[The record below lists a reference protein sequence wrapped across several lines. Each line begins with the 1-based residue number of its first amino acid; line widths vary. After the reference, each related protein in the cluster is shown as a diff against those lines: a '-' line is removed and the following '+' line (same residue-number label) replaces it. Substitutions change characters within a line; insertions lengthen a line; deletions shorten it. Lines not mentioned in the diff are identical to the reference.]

1 MNNDK
6 LLTVSHSPH
15 LRHEDNTRTVMSDV
29 IIALLPSLIWATYI
43 FGARA
48 LIITAVSVASC
59 VIFEALFCFVCK
71 KPLSVGDFS
80 AVVTGL
86 LLAFTLPA
94 ACPVWLPAV
103 GAFVAIII
111 AKQLFGGIGKNLLN
125 PALTAR
131 VILGIVFPSASRYTA
146 PFESLPLF
154 ASASDVPAAQTT
166 LDSLSQGVIPQISV
180 FDMFIGNRVGAMGE
194 VSALLLLAGGLYLL
208 ARKVISLHIPLSFAA
223 AVAVVAYF
231 FPMNTFKEEFML
243 YQLLSGGVILGA
255 VFLASDCATSPLT
268 SSGKIVY
275 GALCG
280 VITMVIR
287 YLGGFEGVPF
297 AILIANLA
305 TPIIDK
311 LTVPLPFGAK
321 KSKKKEKI

>member
-29 IIALLPSLIWATYI
+29 IIALIPSLIWAAYI
-43 FGARA
+43 FGARV
-48 LIITAVSVASC
+48 LVITAVSVLSC
-59 VIFEALFCFVCK
+59 VVFEALFCLVCK

-80 AVVTGL
+80 AAVTGL
-86 LLAFTLPA
+86 FLAFTLPA
-94 ACPVWLPAV
+94 ACPVWLPVV

-111 AKQLFGGIGKNLLN
+111 VKQLFGGIGKNLLN
-125 PALTAR
+125 PAVAAR
-131 VILGIVFPSASRYTA
+131 VVLGVVFPSASRYTA
-146 PFESLPLF
+146 PFEQLPLF

-166 LDSLSQGVIPQISV
+166 LESLSQGVIPQIST

-194 VSALLLLAGGLYLL
+194 VSALLLIAGGLYLW
-208 ARKVISLHIPLSFAA
+208 ARKVISPHIPLSFAA
-223 AVAVVAYF
+223 AVAVVAYL

-243 YQLLSGGVILGA
+243 YQILSGGVILGA
-255 VFLASDCATSPLT
+255 VFLAGDGVTVPLT
-268 SSGKIVY
+268 STGKVVF

-280 VITMVIR
+280 VITMIIR
-287 YLGGFEGVPF
+287 YTCGFEGVPF
-297 AILIANLA
+297 AILIMNLF

-311 LTVPLPFGAK
+311 FTVPLPFGAK
-321 KSKKKEKI
+321 KSKNKDKS